1 MLFRIQKNLTVIYIM
16 VKKAGKKTQSNRS
29 NKTRRNVRNRKNTKK
44 QKRRTNKQNRKKRAT
59 RKRHGVKRGGAAA
72 DAEGPAPA
80 PAAEGPVAEYSQT
93 LQNRLP
99 AIVSPKGDIV
109 ELMAH
114 HLNNREI
121 YECVTVIFQARLEP
135 NEEYKPMLLASGAT
149 AAIKNGIVEAG
160 KQMGRTMTPKNGSF
174 IDENMRNTEIG
185 LLALDGENSFDREIL
200 QPKLQK
206 FYDLGTLLKSLST
219 KYNESDIMKHFKNR
233 VGNSFR
239 KKILKMMPL
248 FQSGKEDPTEI
259 LCARIIENVCIL
271 IQGITNVNIRDH
283 GVILYN
289 MITNRIS
296 EIYNDLAKV
305 VSIVYVK
312 DPTIVLT
319 LINLIITE
327 ELVIKTLAK
336 NSVFF
341 PVDIQR
347 RSQTFTDLFRNVYGL
362 AQYPNIEGTAM
373 TEIAFSKLLFHNE
386 PLKPLG
392 IDQILKDVTNI
403 WWVNGNLSDEK
414 MGWIIRKIPFFNH
427 STDSPI
433 LFSALFRVLC
443 DIEEGGFGKIELDT
457 CNDIF
462 NIFIGMHDILKA
474 EIGKWARKWA
484 EDTIASIAETGIKT
498 SIIQTIEDN
507 KHKICETL
515 KIFNSLGLHVKQ
527 RIMNSIDKVID
538 DLVARYVYVDIVIK
552 NNQSLETRE
561 RLTEMKEMLGRLKRF
576 ETQVVVNDRWKRLDE
591 LEKEARKRKK
601 HGVERVSE
609 MAKNTAAAADA
620 AASTSTYFANS
631 LLGEPS
637 QGGLDFASEYPP
649 YRNATDHE
657 VAVIEGHKTDSK
669 KHKSTA
675 AAARFVANAAG
686 SYNQNMKGKSFT
698 LSSPPVRTN
707 R

>member
-1 MLFRIQKNLTVIYIM
+1 MA
-16 VKKAGKKTQSNRS
+16 KKAGKKTQSNRS

-44 QKRRTNKQNRKKRAT
+44 QKRRTNKQNRKKRTT

-72 DAEGPAPA
+72 EGPAPAPA

-99 AIVSPKGDIV
+99 AIVSPKGNIV

-114 HLNNREI
+114 HLNNRKI
-121 YECVTVIFQARLEP
+121 YDCVTVIFQARLEP
-135 NEEYKPMLLASGAT
+135 NDEYKSMLLASDAT
-149 AAIKNGIVEAG
+149 AAIKNGIVEAD
-160 KQMGRTMTPKNGSF
+160 KQTGRTMTTKNGSSF
-174 IDENMRNTEIG
+174 IDENMRNAELR

-219 KYNESDIMKHFKNR
+219 EYNERDIMKHFEKR

-239 KKILKMMPL
+239 IKILNMMPL
-248 FQSGKEDPTEI
+248 FQNGKKDPTEI

-271 IQGITNVNIRDH
+271 IQGMPNVKISGT
-283 GVILYN
+283 GVTLYN

-296 EIYNDLAKV
+296 DIYNDLAKV
-305 VSIVYVK
+305 VSIVYDK

-319 LINLIITE
+319 LINLIISE

-336 NSVFF
+336 NRVFF
-341 PVDIQR
+341 PVDIPRR
-347 RSQTFTDLFRNVYGL
+347 RSQTFMDLFRNVYGL

-373 TEIAFSKLLFHNE
+373 TEIDFSKLLFHNE

-403 WWVNGNLSDEK
+403 WWVNGNLSNEK
-414 MGWIIRKIPFFNH
+414 RVWIIDKIPFFNK

-443 DIEEGGFGKIELDT
+443 DIEEGGLENIEWET
-457 CNDIF
+457 FNDIF
-462 NIFIGMHDILKA
+462 NIFMGMHKILKA
-474 EIGKWARKWA
+474 EIVNWARKWA
-484 EDTIASIAETGIKT
+484 ENTFASIAETGIKT

-507 KHKICETL
+507 KHKIFETL

-561 RLTEMKEMLGRLKRF
+561 GLTERKEMLGRLKRF

-591 LEKEARKRKK
+591 LEKGAQTILKKGVDRVVEDAETDARKANDAAEAHGFFAGDYFKHNSGQNSLPHDPFSIHQRKVRNHHREK
-601 HGVERVSE
+601 QKTHKRKG
-609 MAKNTAAAADA
+609 NTAK
-620 AASTSTYFANS
+620 
-631 LLGEPS
+631 L
-637 QGGLDFASEYPP
+637 
-649 YRNATDHE
+649 
-657 VAVIEGHKTDSK
+657 
-669 KHKSTA
+669 
-675 AAARFVANAAG
+675 VANAARMMVP
-686 SYNQNMKGKSFT
+686 SSSKKLRGKLTT
-698 LSSPPVRTN
+698 LSGPHI
-707 R
+707 